1 MSEEFDR
8 RGRDWHNRR
17 LHGRQRAGL
26 PGSISLLRPRVRSWP
41 GRSRSGEASPRRTA
55 ASGDRP
61 GAREFDNGAGC
72 GRRSRGG
79 VDRGRTH
86 RAVSRRRPGL
96 GGRSTAGCERRA
108 SAPCADRGA
117 AAAPAGARCD
127 CDARS
132 GGRDLAPQL
141 TFAGE
146 RVRNAL
152 AAVVEA
158 EDAIERL
165 SAAYDDAR
173 VVGRADRAGVAAVG
187 ADDVQGFC
195 GVRASAQPAS
205 PA

>member
-1 MSEEFDR
+1 MGVQLTLR
-8 RGRDWHNRR
+8 QM
-17 LHGRQRAGL
+17 QRAA
-26 PGSISLLRPRVRSWP
+26 
-41 GRSRSGEASPRRTA
+41 E
-55 ASGDRP
+55 
-61 GAREFDNGAGC
+61 
-72 GRRSRGG
+72 
-79 VDRGRTH
+79 
-86 RAVSRRRPGL
+86 
-96 GGRSTAGCERRA
+96 
-108 SAPCADRGA
+108 
-117 AAAPAGARCD
+117 
-127 CDARS
+127 
-132 GGRDLAPQL
+132 L

-187 ADDVQGFC
+187 ADVQGFC